1 MPFHVLQYQA
11 AYDSQGRKPKERF
24 EKFVDDDSRFN
35 KFEGSRSNLV
45 PRIGQ
50 GGKGLGFRD
59 FSREGGGSY
68 GSSRNREF
76 GPSNMDWTVS
86 VNRQDCSENADPTD
100 VVATTHRAPPPCESQ
115 RKTLKRKKY
124 FIDSQ
129 KLSTCVH
136 HVL

>member
-1 MPFHVLQYQA
+1 MPFNVLQSQA

-59 FSREGGGSY
+59 FSREGGK
-68 GSSRNREF
+68 
-76 GPSNMDWTVS
+76 T
-86 VNRQDCSENADPTD
+86 A
-100 VVATTHRAPPPCESQ
+100 
-115 RKTLKRKKY
+115 RKTLIQPTSLRPPTV
-124 FIDSQ
+124 
-129 KLSTCVH
+129 LH
-136 HVL
+136 HLVNLREKP